1 MRPARI
7 MFFAVVVAGAVAV
20 AGCGTRSTASEPA
33 AAPKAPREA
42 PAVGPEPADKP
53 SPPSGGGAPTP
64 PSTPD
69 PPGGPPGPGRCDASA
84 LRGSVVAQEGAAGT
98 IWTTVRLRN
107 LSGSTC
113 TVRGIPEVRLLG
125 DQGQPLTAPSV
136 PGGPA
141 GAPVVLRPGQAARFA
156 FSAPN
161 ACDAHVAG
169 SRLRVTL
176 PAGRGSLVV
185 PLGAVTSFG
194 TCASVGVRALEAWT
208 GAITPTAPRDDRIS
222 DPQVAA
228 DRLVAAWM
236 RGDRAAAGRLTTPAV
251 VERLFSEAPP
261 AAAPEALPCRL
272 VAGQAVFV
280 CSYPIAERAEV
291 SLFVEGGASA
301 GYRVVGVE
309 FGD

>member
-1 MRPARI
+1 MRPARVI
-7 MFFAVVVAGAVAV
+7 TAIVFAAAVA
-20 AGCGTRSTASEPA
+20 ATGCRAHSTDGPPA
-33 AAPKAPREA
+33 PQR
-42 PAVGPEPADKP
+42 PEPA
-53 SPPSGGGAPTP
+53 PPLVTAPDTP
-64 PSTPD
+64 PST
-69 PPGGPPGPGRCDASA
+69 GGPSGGPSVTGRCDAAA
-84 LRGSVVAQEGAAGT
+84 LRGSVHGSEGAAGT

-107 LSGSTC
+107 ASDRTC
-113 TVRGIPEVRLLG
+113 TVSGIPEVRLLG
-125 DQGQPLTAPSV
+125 AQGQPVSAPSEPDG
-136 PGGPA
+136 PGGSL
-141 GAPVVLRPGQAARFA
+141 VTLRPGRAASFA
-156 FSAPN
+156 YAVPN
-161 ACDAHVAG
+161 VCDRTVAG

-185 PLGAVTSFG
+185 PLAAVTSFG

-228 DRLVAAWM
+228 DRLVTAWM
-236 RGDRAAAGRLTTPAV
+236 GGDRAAAGRLTTPAV
-251 VERLFSEAPP
+251 VERLFGEAPP

-301 GYRVVGVE
+301 GYRVNGIE